1 MGGGDD
7 PVQKDR
13 SAVYVLPVL
22 HPALSD
28 GTEYS
33 IPAPGL
39 QRGKSRREVQKVTS
53 AASEKIKK
61 GADKSTEVVSKV
73 MDVNGDGQVDIEGI

>member
-28 GTEYS
+28 GTGYS
-33 IPAPGL
+33 VPAPGL
-39 QRGKSRREVQKVTS
+39 QRGKSRRGVEAEQPVCPAGSENAWKLYRLRRLYGTLS
-53 AASEKIKK
+53 AKL
-61 GADKSTEVVSKV
+61 
-73 MDVNGDGQVDIEGI
+73 